1 MIGLCLASIRQKL
14 YQQLSVTAYP
24 EEGLSPLNKLVAVI
38 IVASIVIVTLATEPT
53 IYEPWKDQIIAAD
66 ITIGIL
72 FAIEYIL
79 RLWVAGEDPEYKGL
93 IGRIKYAFTLRAL
106 LDLLAVLPF
115 FLGFVGGDI
124 FLLRLFRLV
133 RIYTLAK
140 LGDFSIAMK
149 HIKDAVKERY
159 MELFLAFML
168 AMVVL
173 LISSTVMFLVEG
185 PVQPDK
191 FGSIPRAMWWGI
203 ATLTTIG
210 YGDIYPQSALGK
222 FCCSITCLAAIG
234 LIAMPTGIMAAAFS
248 DAFQRHKKTIQDRHH
263 H

>member
-1 MIGLCLASIRQKL
+1 MASLRQKL
-14 YQQLSVTAYP
+14 YQQLSITAWP
-24 EEGLSPLNKLVAVI
+24 GEGLSPLNKAIATI
-38 IVASIVIVTLATEPT
+38 IILSIVIVTLATEPT
-53 IYEPWKDQIIAAD
+53 IYEPWHFQIIAAD
-66 ITIGIL
+66 ITIGVL
-72 FAIEYIL
+72 FVIEYIL
-79 RLWVAGEDPEYKGL
+79 RLWVAGEDPQYKGL
-93 IGRIKYAFTLRAL
+93 LGRVKYALTLRAL

-140 LGDFSIAMK
+140 LGDFSIAIR
-149 HIKDAVKERY
+149 HIRDAIKERY

-168 AMVVL
+168 AMMVL
-173 LISSTVMFLVEG
+173 LVSSTVMFLVEG
-185 PVQPDK
+185 PVQPEK

-210 YGDIYPQSALGK
+210 YGDIYPRSALGK

-248 DAFQRHKKTIQDRHH
+248 DAFQRHKKTLESRHH
-263 H
+263 NHH

>member
-1 MIGLCLASIRQKL
+1 MDSIRKKL

-38 IVASIVIVTLATEPT
+38 IVASIIIVTLATEPT

-66 ITIGIL
+66 ITIGVL

-79 RLWVAGEDPEYKGL
+79 RLWVAGEDPEYKGFT
-93 IGRIKYAFTLRAL
+93 GRIKYAFTLRAL
-106 LDLLAVLPF
+106 LDLVAVLPF

-149 HIKDAVKERY
+149 HIKDAVSERY

-168 AMVVL
+168 AMIVL
-173 LISSTVMFLVEG
+173 LISSTIMFLVEG
-185 PVQPDK
+185 PVQPEK
-191 FGSIPRAMWWGI
+191 FGSIPRALWWGI

-210 YGDIYPQSALGK
+210 YGDIYPKSALGK

-248 DAFQRHKKTIQDRHH
+248 DAFQRHKKTIESRHNH
-263 H
+263 HQ

>member
-1 MIGLCLASIRQKL
+1 MASIRQKL
-14 YQQLSVTAYP
+14 YEQLSITAWP
-24 EEGLSPLNKLVAVI
+24 GEGLSPLNKLVAVI
-38 IVASIVIVTLATEPT
+38 IIASIVIVTLATEPT
-53 IYEPWKDQIIAAD
+53 IYEPWKNQIIAAD
-66 ITIGIL
+66 ITIGVL
-72 FAIEYIL
+72 FSIEYLL
-79 RLWVAGEDPEYKGL
+79 RLWVAGEDPEYKGFV
-93 IGRIKYAFTLRAL
+93 GRIKYAFTLRAL

-149 HIKDAVKERY
+149 HIKDAVSERY

-168 AMVVL
+168 AMIVL
-173 LISSTVMFLVEG
+173 LISSTIMFLVEG
-185 PVQPDK
+185 PVQPEK
-191 FGSIPRAMWWGI
+191 FGSIPRALWWGI

-210 YGDIYPQSALGK
+210 YGDIYPKSALGK

-248 DAFQRHKKTIQDRHH
+248 DAFQRHKKTLQDRHNH
-263 H
+263 

>member
-1 MIGLCLASIRQKL
+1 MASLRQKL
-14 YQQLSVTAYP
+14 YRQLSITAWP
-24 EEGLSPLNKLVAVI
+24 DEGLSPLNKIIAAII
-38 IVASIVIVTLATEPT
+38 IVSIVIVTLATEPT
-53 IYEPWKDQIIAAD
+53 IYEPWQHQIIAAD
-66 ITIGIL
+66 ITIGVL
-72 FAIEYIL
+72 FVIEYVL
-79 RLWVAGEDPEYKGL
+79 RLWVAGEDPEYKGFF
-93 IGRIKYAFTLRAL
+93 GRVKYAFTLRAL

-140 LGDFSIAMK
+140 LGDFSIAIR
-149 HIKDAVKERY
+149 HIRDAIKERY

-168 AMVVL
+168 AMMVL
-173 LISSTVMFLVEG
+173 LVSSTVMFLVEG
-185 PVQPDK
+185 PVQPEK

-210 YGDIYPQSALGK
+210 YGDIYPHSALGK

-248 DAFQRHKKTIQDRHH
+248 DAFQRHKKTLESRHNNNH
-263 H
+263 

>member
-1 MIGLCLASIRQKL
+1 MASISQKL
-14 YQQLSVTAYP
+14 YRQLSVTAYP

-38 IVASIVIVTLATEPT
+38 IIASIIIVTLSTEPT
-53 IYEPWKDQIIAAD
+53 IYEPWKNQIIVAD
-66 ITIGIL
+66 MAIGVL
-72 FAIEYIL
+72 FAIEYIM
-79 RLWVAGEDPEYKGL
+79 RLWVAGEDPEYKGFV
-93 IGRIKYAFTLRAL
+93 GRIKYAFTLRAL
-106 LDLLAVLPF
+106 LDLIAVLPF

-149 HIKDAVKERY
+149 HIKDAVSERY

-168 AMVVL
+168 AMIVL
-173 LISSTVMFLVEG
+173 LISSTIMFLVEG
-185 PVQPDK
+185 PVQPEK
-191 FGSIPRAMWWGI
+191 FGSIPRALWWGI

-210 YGDIYPQSALGK
+210 YGDIYPKSALGK
-222 FCCSITCLAAIG
+222 FCCSLTCLAAIG

-248 DAFQRHKKTIQDRHH
+248 DAFQRHKKTIQDRHNH
-263 H
+263 

>member
-1 MIGLCLASIRQKL
+1 MASFRQKL
-14 YQQLSVTAYP
+14 YRQLSITAWP
-24 EEGLSPLNKLVAVI
+24 GEGLSPLNKTIAAI
-38 IVASIVIVTLATEPT
+38 IILSIVIVTLATEPT
-53 IYEPWKDQIIAAD
+53 IYEPWHDQIIAAD
-66 ITIGIL
+66 ITIGVL
-72 FAIEYIL
+72 FVIEYIL
-79 RLWVAGEDPEYKGL
+79 RLWVAGEDPEYKGFL
-93 IGRIKYAFTLRAL
+93 GRVKYAFTLRAL

-140 LGDFSIAMK
+140 LGDFSIAIR
-149 HIKDAVKERY
+149 HIRDAIKERY

-168 AMVVL
+168 AMMVL
-173 LISSTVMFLVEG
+173 LVSSTVMFLVEG
-185 PVQPDK
+185 PVQPEK

-210 YGDIYPQSALGK
+210 YGDIYPRSALGK

-248 DAFQRHKKTIQDRHH
+248 DAFQRHKKTLETRHH
-263 H
+263 NHH

>member
-1 MIGLCLASIRQKL
+1 MATFRRKL
-14 YQQLSVTAYP
+14 YQQLSITAWP
-24 EEGLSPLNKLVAVI
+24 EEGLSPLNKTIAVI
-38 IVASIVIVTLATEPT
+38 IILSIVVVTLATEPT
-53 IYEPWKDQIIAAD
+53 IYEPWKNQIIEAD
-66 ITIGIL
+66 IGIGIL
-72 FAIEYIL
+72 FAIEYVL
-79 RLWVAGEDPEYKGL
+79 RLWVAGEDPEYKGFW
-93 IGRIKYAFTLRAL
+93 GRVKYAFTLRAL

-149 HIKDAVKERY
+149 HIKDAIKERY

-173 LISSTVMFLVEG
+173 LISSTIMFLVEG

-210 YGDIYPQSALGK
+210 YGDIYPKSALGK

-248 DAFQRHKKTIQDRHH
+248 DAFQRHKKTLESRHH
-263 H
+263 NHK

>member
-1 MIGLCLASIRQKL
+1 MASIRQKL
-14 YQQLSVTAYP
+14 YLQLSITAWP
-24 EEGLSPLNKLVAVI
+24 EEGLSPLNKIIAVVI
-38 IVASIVIVTLATEPT
+38 ILSIVIVTLATEPT
-53 IYEPWKDQIIAAD
+53 IYEPWKNQIIAAD
-66 ITIGIL
+66 IFIGAL
-72 FAIEYIL
+72 FAIEYVL
-79 RLWVAGEDPEYKGL
+79 RLWVAGEDPEYKGFL
-93 IGRIKYAFTLRAL
+93 GRVKYALTLRAL

-124 FLLRLFRLV
+124 FILRLFRLV

-140 LGDFSIAMK
+140 LGDFSIAMH
-149 HIKDAVKERY
+149 HIRDAVKERY

-168 AMVVL
+168 AMMVL
-173 LISSTVMFLVEG
+173 LVSSTIMFLVEG
-185 PVQPDK
+185 PVQPEK

-210 YGDIYPQSALGK
+210 YGDIYPRSALGK
-222 FCCSITCLAAIG
+222 ICCSITCLAAIG

-248 DAFQRHKKTIQDRHH
+248 DAFQRHKKTLESRHQNH